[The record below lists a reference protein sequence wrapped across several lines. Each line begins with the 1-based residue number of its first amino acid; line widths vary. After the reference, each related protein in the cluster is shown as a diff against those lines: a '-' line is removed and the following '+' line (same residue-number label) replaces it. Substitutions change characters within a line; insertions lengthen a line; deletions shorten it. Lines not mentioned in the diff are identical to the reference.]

1 MANQLH
7 NETNRADDVCPTRFV
22 CVVGADALY
31 RMSAQIKLSS

>member
-22 CVVGADALY
+22 RVAGADAL
-31 RMSAQIKLSS
+31 SNVSSDQAV